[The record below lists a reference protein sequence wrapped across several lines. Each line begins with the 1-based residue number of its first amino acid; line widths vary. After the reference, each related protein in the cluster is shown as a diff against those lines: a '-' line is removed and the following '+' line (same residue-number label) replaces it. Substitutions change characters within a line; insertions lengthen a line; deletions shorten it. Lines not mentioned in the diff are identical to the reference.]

1 MWGSPDGC
9 PIVAQKD
16 DRTGS
21 PNPTDE
27 RGAVLRRKPMKPPTR
42 VRRSLQEL
50 EARHAGMTDAT
61 KQRLRV
67 GQDIDGNPCI
77 AWQQPDGQ
85 FKCAWIERA
94 RDQPATRCLYT
105 AQTDTLGGKIGGEIV
120 QVKLDNDGDD
130 LDALFD
136 YARAQGAAEA

>member
-1 MWGSPDGC
+1 
-9 PIVAQKD
+9 
-16 DRTGS
+16 
-21 PNPTDE
+21 
-27 RGAVLRRKPMKPPTR
+27 
-42 VRRSLQEL
+42 
-50 EARHAGMTDAT
+50 MTDAT

-94 RDQPATRCLYT
+94 RDPPATRCLYT

-120 QVKLDNDGDD
+120 QVPLDNDGDD
-130 LDALFD
+130 LDALFN